1 MENLNPRWV
10 AYKSLDI
17 PQSTNA
23 DYMVFI
29 STMKSL
35 YLNSIGETI
44 TSAIHGHISNHE
56 QFTKFIQK
64 YAEDQLNNTDTPEKE
79 FIEFLQSPVDVVS
92 ELS

>member
-1 MENLNPRWV
+1 MDNLNPRWL

-17 PQSTNA
+17 AQSTNA

-44 TSAIHGHISNHE
+44 TSAIHGHISDHGA
-56 QFTKFIQK
+56 FTKFVQEYVEEVK
-64 YAEDQLNNTDTPEKE
+64 
-79 FIEFLQSPVDVVS
+79 
-92 ELS
+92 